1 MPAWCLLLP
10 ALQVRITG
18 GIQQLLPS
26 FLPGLLFG
34 PPVPLERLV
43 LDDERGILYSLAAN
57 NALQVRGVLRRSVT
71 MGVNVLLPLI
81 PDPAVP
87 RV

>member
-1 MPAWCLLLP
+1 MLGFYNSSSFVCCPVV
-10 ALQVRITG
+10 LQVRITG

-57 NALQVRGVLRRSVT
+57 NALQVRGWACVLVSVLFAW
-71 MGVNVLLPLI
+71 M
-81 PDPAVP
+81 DCCCAA
-87 RV
+87 